1 MLGIQ
6 AHNSYAFFWGGG
18 TGQGLTILLCSSGYP
33 GTCYV
38 DQAGTYRDLP
48 AFDSQV
54 LGLKVCIAM
63 TSHTQIFM

>member
-1 MLGIQ
+1 MLGVQ
-6 AHNSYAFFWGGG
+6 AHNSYAFYFE
-18 TGQGLTILLCSSGYP
+18 QGLTILLCSSVYP
-33 GTCYV
+33 GTCYM
-38 DQAGTYRDLP
+38 DQVGTYRDLP